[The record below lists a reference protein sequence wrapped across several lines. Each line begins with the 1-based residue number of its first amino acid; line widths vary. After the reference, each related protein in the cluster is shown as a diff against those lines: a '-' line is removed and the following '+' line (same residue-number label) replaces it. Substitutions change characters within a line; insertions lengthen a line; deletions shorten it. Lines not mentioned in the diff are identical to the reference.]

1 VAAAGHQFGA
11 NTMVDNFLAQL
22 RTAIEKRVREQLA
35 RRLQVDPNADLP
47 KIIVIQ
53 IGQERERLESQA
65 LEYEDAGRYKQAELV
80 RMLIDDWL
88 PELAQQ
94 LRQR

>member
-1 VAAAGHQFGA
+1 
-11 NTMVDNFLAQL
+11 MVDNFLAQL
-22 RTAIEKRVREQLA
+22 RAAIEKRVREQLA
-35 RRLQVDPNADLP
+35 RGLQVDPNADLR
-47 KIIVIQ
+47 KIIDIE

-65 LEYEDAGRYKQAELV
+65 LEYEDAGGDRRAELV

-94 LRQR
+94 LKRR

>member
-1 VAAAGHQFGA
+1 MAAAGPQFGA

-22 RTAIEKRVREQLA
+22 RAAIEKRVREQLA
-35 RRLQVDPNADLP
+35 RGLQVDPNADLR
-47 KIIVIQ
+47 KIIAIQ
-53 IGQERERLESQA
+53 IGQERERLELQA
-65 LEYEDAGRYKQAELV
+65 LEYEDAGSDMRAEVV

-94 LRQR
+94 LKRR